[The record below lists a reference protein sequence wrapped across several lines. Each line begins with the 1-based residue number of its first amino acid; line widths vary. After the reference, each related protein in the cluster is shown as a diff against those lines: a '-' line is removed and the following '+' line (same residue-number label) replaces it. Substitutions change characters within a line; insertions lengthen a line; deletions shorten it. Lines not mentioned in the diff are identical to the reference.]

1 MSLIPDP
8 DICLFRF
15 RDRQNNDSEDAPLLA
30 IPQPLLEAYS
40 GRHRP
45 SGPARVQME
54 LMLTINWPY
63 NRETGLDYPDGTSVI
78 TRVLKNGGG
87 S

>member
-1 MSLIPDP
+1 MSLIPDT

-15 RDRQNNDSEDAPLLA
+15 RDRQNNDSEDAPLL
-30 IPQPLLEAYS
+30 IPGTRMLNLHGKEES
-40 GRHRP
+40 
-45 SGPARVQME
+45 RVQME

>member
-1 MSLIPDP
+1 MSLIPDT

-15 RDRQNNDSEDAPLLA
+15 RNRQNNASEDAPLL
-30 IPQPLLEAYS
+30 IPGTWEYVKFTWLKES
-40 GRHRP
+40 
-45 SGPARVQME
+45 RVQME
-54 LMLTINWPY
+54 LMLTINWLY
-63 NRETGLDYPDGTSVI
+63 NTGLDYPDGTSVI